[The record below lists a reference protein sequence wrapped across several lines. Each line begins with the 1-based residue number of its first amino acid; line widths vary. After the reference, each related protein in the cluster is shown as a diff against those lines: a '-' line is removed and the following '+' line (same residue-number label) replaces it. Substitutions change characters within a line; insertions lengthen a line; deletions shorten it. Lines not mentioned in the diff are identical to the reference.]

1 MTEKRALLLVGSPRG
16 IDRSSSGRLGG
27 RLLDALKERGFE
39 TDKLH
44 VHAAVR
50 SPAETE
56 QALIAI
62 GAADVVILSLPL
74 YVDSFP
80 APVIALL
87 EWIVERRASA
97 GSAGT
102 SSAGTS
108 SAGTGRARFLLLIQC
123 GFPERTQN
131 TTALAIAERF
141 AAEAGWEWLGGLAFG
156 AMENYSGSATEGL
169 PRIAEAIADGKPIPE
184 IVLKRVMPAWFYR
197 LGGNIMWRRQ
207 AKKNGV
213 ARRLRAKP
221 YAD

>member
-1 MTEKRALLLVGSPRG
+1 MTERKALLLVGSPRG

-27 RLLDALKERGFE
+27 RLLDALKEHGFE

-44 VHAAVR
+44 VHAVVR

-56 QALIAI
+56 QALTAI
-62 GAADVVILSLPL
+62 GAADIVVLSLPL

-87 EWIVERRASA
+87 EHIVERRANA
-97 GSAGT
+97 
-102 SSAGTS
+102 SSAG
-108 SAGTGRARFLLLIQC
+108 AGRVRFLLLIQC

-131 TTALAIAERF
+131 ATALAIAERF

-156 AMENYSGSATEGL
+156 AMENYIGSAAEGI
-169 PRIAEAIADGKPIPE
+169 PRIAEAIADGRPIPE
-184 IVLKRVMPAWFYR
+184 VALKRVMPAWFYR
-197 LGGNIMWRRQ
+197 LGGNIMWRRLANQ
-207 AKKNGV
+207 NGT

-221 YAD
+221 YDDSSAG

>member
-1 MTEKRALLLVGSPRG
+1 MTERKALLLVGSPRG
-16 IDRSSSGRLGG
+16 INRSSSGRLGG

-56 QALIAI
+56 QALAAL
-62 GAADVVILSLPL
+62 GAADVVILSIPL

-87 EWIVERRASA
+87 EHIVERRASA
-97 GSAGT
+97 RSAGT
-102 SSAGTS
+102 SSAG
-108 SAGTGRARFLLLIQC
+108 AGRVRLLLLIQC

-156 AMENYSGSATEGL
+156 AMENYSGSATEVL

-213 ARRLRAKP
+213 ARRLRDRP
-221 YAD
+221 YADGPAG

>member
-39 TDKLH
+39 TERLH

-56 QALIAI
+56 QALAAI
-62 GAADVVILSLPL
+62 GAADIVILSLPL

-87 EWIVERRASA
+87 ERIAERRTGA
-97 GSAGT
+97 G
-102 SSAGTS
+102 
-108 SAGTGRARFLLLIQC
+108 RIHFLLLIQC

>member
-1 MTEKRALLLVGSPRG
+1 MIEKKALLLVGSPRG

-39 TDKLH
+39 TERLH
-44 VHAAVR
+44 VHAVVR
-50 SPAETE
+50 APAETE
-56 QALIAI
+56 QALVAI
-62 GAADVVILSLPL
+62 ESAGVVILSLPL

-87 EWIVERRASA
+87 ERIAERRTGA
-97 GSAGT
+97 G
-102 SSAGTS
+102 
-108 SAGTGRARFLLLIQC
+108 RVRFLLLIQC

-131 TTALAIAERF
+131 MTALAIAERF

-156 AMENYSGSATEGL
+156 AMENYGGSAAEAL

-184 IVLKRVMPAWFYR
+184 VTLKRVMPAWFYR

>member
-16 IDRSSSGRLGG
+16 IDRSSSGPLGG

-87 EWIVERRASA
+87 ERIAERRTGA
-97 GSAGT
+97 G
-102 SSAGTS
+102 
-108 SAGTGRARFLLLIQC
+108 RIHFLLLIQC

>member
-87 EWIVERRASA
+87 ERIAERRTGA
-97 GSAGT
+97 G
-102 SSAGTS
+102 
-108 SAGTGRARFLLLIQC
+108 RIHFLLLIQC

>member
-1 MTEKRALLLVGSPRG
+1 MTERKALLLVGSPRG

-44 VHAAVR
+44 VHAVVR
-50 SPAETE
+50 SPTETE
-56 QALIAI
+56 RALIAI
-62 GAADVVILSLPL
+62 ESAGVVILSLPL

-87 EWIVERRASA
+87 ERIAERRTGA
-97 GSAGT
+97 G
-102 SSAGTS
+102 
-108 SAGTGRARFLLLIQC
+108 RVRFLLLIQC
-123 GFPERTQN
+123 GFPEREQN
-131 TTALAIAERF
+131 ATALAIAERF
-141 AAEAGWEWLGGLAFG
+141 AAEVGWEWLGGLAFG
-156 AMENYSGSATEGL
+156 AMENHGGSATEVL
-169 PRIAEAIADGKPIPE
+169 PRIAAAIADGKPIPE
-184 IVLKRVMPAWFYR
+184 VALKRVMPAWFYR

-213 ARRLRAKP
+213 TRRLRAKP

>member
-1 MTEKRALLLVGSPRG
+1 VRA
-16 IDRSSSGRLGG
+16 
-27 RLLDALKERGFE
+27 
-39 TDKLH
+39 
-44 VHAAVR
+44 
-50 SPAETE
+50 PAETE
-56 QALIAI
+56 QALVAI
-62 GAADVVILSLPL
+62 ESAGVVILSLPL

-87 EWIVERRASA
+87 ERIAERRTGA
-97 GSAGT
+97 G
-102 SSAGTS
+102 
-108 SAGTGRARFLLLIQC
+108 RVRFLLLIQC

-131 TTALAIAERF
+131 MTALAIAERF
-141 AAEAGWEWLGGLAFG
+141 AAEAGWEWLGGVAFG
-156 AMENYSGSATEGL
+156 AMENYGGSAAEAL

-184 IVLKRVMPAWFYR
+184 VMLKRVMPAWFYR

>member
-1 MTEKRALLLVGSPRG
+1 MIEKKALLLVGSPRG

-39 TDKLH
+39 TGKLH

-62 GAADVVILSLPL
+62 ESAGVVILSLPL

-80 APVIALL
+80 APVIALF
-87 EWIVERRASA
+87 ERIAERRTGA
-97 GSAGT
+97 G
-102 SSAGTS
+102 
-108 SAGTGRARFLLLIQC
+108 RIHFLLLIQC

-131 TTALAIAERF
+131 ATALAIAERF
-141 AAEAGWEWLGGLAFG
+141 AAEAEWEWLGGFAFG

-169 PRIAEAIADGKPIPE
+169 PRIAAAIADGKLIPE

>member
-1 MTEKRALLLVGSPRG
+1 MIEKKALLLVGSPRD

-39 TDKLH
+39 TERLH
-44 VHAAVR
+44 VHAVVR
-50 SPAETE
+50 APAETE
-56 QALIAI
+56 QALVAI
-62 GAADVVILSLPL
+62 ESAGVVILSLPL

-87 EWIVERRASA
+87 ERIAERRTGA
-97 GSAGT
+97 G
-102 SSAGTS
+102 
-108 SAGTGRARFLLLIQC
+108 RVRFLLLIQC

-131 TTALAIAERF
+131 MTALAIAERF
-141 AAEAGWEWLGGLAFG
+141 AAEAGWEWLGGVAFG
-156 AMENYSGSATEGL
+156 AMENYGGSAAEAL

-184 IVLKRVMPAWFYR
+184 VMLKRVMPAWFYR

>member
-1 MTEKRALLLVGSPRG
+1 MIEKKALLLVGSPRG

-39 TDKLH
+39 TERLH
-44 VHAAVR
+44 VHAVVR
-50 SPAETE
+50 APAETE
-56 QALIAI
+56 QALVAI
-62 GAADVVILSLPL
+62 ESAGVVILSLPL

-87 EWIVERRASA
+87 ERIAERRTGA
-97 GSAGT
+97 G
-102 SSAGTS
+102 
-108 SAGTGRARFLLLIQC
+108 RVRFLLLIQC

-131 TTALAIAERF
+131 MTALAIAERF
-141 AAEAGWEWLGGLAFG
+141 AAEAGWEWLGGVAFG
-156 AMENYSGSATEGL
+156 AMENYGGSAAEAL

-184 IVLKRVMPAWFYR
+184 VMLKRVMPAWFYR